1 MRELTA
7 ILLILI
13 AVIAIIAIAIVKL
26 YYRDKEGNDD
36 DNKEIEDFIA
46 RNEIDRSRPR
56 RFRNSNPA
64 PRVENNRFGNYSE
77 AQIYANTINNGE
89 SRSDLFDDY
98 YNEPI
103 SREKVLANDV
113 KARAPK
119 SNGKRREQV
128 RTAPTSQRAKP
139 QSGSAGVKPRQEPIK
154 PEHTAAINRARK
166 PAENNHRQVPMT
178 KKQKEFISSDS
189 KQALVVE
196 NPQDNVKVIKSI
208 KPVTDSK
215 EEAKITEKADADKK
229 EAPKTVQKPAKETP
243 KTTGTPKAEEKP
255 IKETPKAEEKPAKET
270 PKVEE
275 KPIKETPKV
284 EEKPI
289 KETPKVETQTSEVIE
304 DEYSYHDD
312 LDLILGKRTQE
323 ESPVEDEIQSEVQE
337 VEDNLSKG
345 SDIFRDAI
353 ASIRN
358 IRGNIGSNN
367 NESSS
372 ESFEPPV
379 AEEVNKSL
387 GEDIEYDEF
396 ISITPIHE
404 EEKEAQYPKDL
415 AYNQPN
421 KDVDYIY
428 KEINK
433 ESYNKTVDE
442 ELDKSFEDVDDDTYK
457 TDAKEYTAEDY
468 KKIEDDMAEEKIR
481 EENTK
486 KLLGLSEE
494 KTEKPKDGIL
504 RATGPMERKTAPKLE
519 KGQERLVLHN
529 HIPNVEEVNIDGT
542 LYELKAGTSVI
553 FNHNNEN
560 YESTILKVKPGHIG
574 VKYRSKKIWVKTSAV
589 KKVFR

>member
-1 MRELTA
+1 MREITA
-7 ILLILI
+7 ILLLII
-13 AVIAIIAIAIVKL
+13 AVVAIIAIAIVKL
-26 YYRDKEGNDD
+26 YYRDKEENDD
-36 DNKEIEDFIA
+36 NNKEIEEFIA

-56 RFRNSNPA
+56 RFRNSRQA

-113 KARAPK
+113 KAKAPK
-119 SNGKRREQV
+119 SNARREQG

-139 QSGSAGVKPRQEPIK
+139 QSGSAANSIKPRQEPIK

-229 EAPKTVQKPAKETP
+229 EAPKTEQKPAKETP
-243 KTTGTPKAEEKP
+243 TTGTPKTEQKPAKETPTTGTPKAES
-255 IKETPKAEEKPAKET
+255 KA
-270 PKVEE
+270 
-275 KPIKETPKV
+275 
-284 EEKPI
+284 
-289 KETPKVETQTSEVIE
+289 SEVVE
-304 DEYSYHDD
+304 DDYAYNDD
-312 LDLILGKRTQE
+312 LDLILGKRTQKE
-323 ESPVEDEIQSEVQE
+323 PPVEDEIQNEVQE

-353 ASIRN
+353 SSIRN
-358 IRGNIGSNN
+358 IRGNISGNTK
-367 NESSS
+367 EPSS
-372 ESFEPPV
+372 ESVEPPV
-379 AEEVNKSL
+379 AEEINESL

-421 KDVDYIY
+421 KDVDDIY

-433 ESYNKTVDE
+433 ESYNKTVDD

-486 KLLGLSEE
+486 KLLGLSEK

>member
-166 PAENNHRQVPMT
+166 PAENNYRQVPMT

-255 IKETPKAEEKPAKET
+255 IKETPKA
-270 PKVEE
+270 
-275 KPIKETPKV
+275 

-421 KDVDYIY
+421 KDVDDIY

-486 KLLGLSEE
+486 KLLGLSEK

-560 YESTILKVKPGHIG
+560 YESTILKVKPGYIG
-574 VKYRSKKIWVKTSAV
+574 VKYRSKKIWVKTSDV

>member
-255 IKETPKAEEKPAKET
+255 IKETPKAEEKP
-270 PKVEE
+270 
-275 KPIKETPKV
+275 
-284 EEKPI
+284 I

-421 KDVDYIY
+421 KDVDDIY

-560 YESTILKVKPGHIG
+560 YESTILKVKPGYIG

>member
-26 YYRDKEGNDD
+26 YYRDKEGNND

-229 EAPKTVQKPAKETP
+229 EAPKTVQKPANETP
-243 KTTGTPKAEEKP
+243 KTTGTPKA
-255 IKETPKAEEKPAKET
+255 
-270 PKVEE
+270 EE

-367 NESSS
+367 NKSSS

-421 KDVDYIY
+421 KDVDDIN

-486 KLLGLSEE
+486 KLLGLSEK

-560 YESTILKVKPGHIG
+560 YESTILKVKPGYIG
-574 VKYRSKKIWVKTSAV
+574 VKYRSKKIWVKTSDV

>member
-166 PAENNHRQVPMT
+166 PAENNYRQVPMT

-243 KTTGTPKAEEKP
+243 KTTGTPKA
-255 IKETPKAEEKPAKET
+255 
-270 PKVEE
+270 
-275 KPIKETPKV
+275 

-421 KDVDYIY
+421 KDVDDIY

-542 LYELKAGTSVI
+542 LYELKAGTSVM

>member
-255 IKETPKAEEKPAKET
+255 IKETPK
-270 PKVEE
+270 
-275 KPIKETPKV
+275 
-284 EEKPI
+284 
-289 KETPKVETQTSEVIE
+289 VETQTSEVIE

-421 KDVDYIY
+421 KDVDDIY

-486 KLLGLSEE
+486 KLLGLSEK

>member
-255 IKETPKAEEKPAKET
+255 IKETPK
-270 PKVEE
+270 
-275 KPIKETPKV
+275 
-284 EEKPI
+284 
-289 KETPKVETQTSEVIE
+289 VETQTSEVIE
-304 DEYSYHDD
+304 DEYSYNDD

-421 KDVDYIY
+421 KDVDDIY

-486 KLLGLSEE
+486 KLLGLSEK

-560 YESTILKVKPGHIG
+560 YESTILKVKPGYIG
-574 VKYRSKKIWVKTSAV
+574 VKYRSKKIWVKTSDV

>member
-1 MRELTA
+1 MREITA
-7 ILLILI
+7 ILLLII
-13 AVIAIIAIAIVKL
+13 AVVAIIAIAIVKL
-26 YYRDKEGNDD
+26 YYRDKEENDD
-36 DNKEIEDFIA
+36 NNKEIEEFIA

-56 RFRNSNPA
+56 RFRNSRQA

-113 KARAPK
+113 KAKAPK
-119 SNGKRREQV
+119 SNARREQG

-139 QSGSAGVKPRQEPIK
+139 QSGSAANSIKPRQEPIK

-166 PAENNHRQVPMT
+166 VPMT

-229 EAPKTVQKPAKETP
+229 EAPKTEQKPAKETP
-243 KTTGTPKAEEKP
+243 TTGTPKTEQKPAKETPTTGTPKAES
-255 IKETPKAEEKPAKET
+255 KA
-270 PKVEE
+270 
-275 KPIKETPKV
+275 
-284 EEKPI
+284 
-289 KETPKVETQTSEVIE
+289 SEVVE
-304 DEYSYHDD
+304 DDYAYNDD
-312 LDLILGKRTQE
+312 LDLILGKRTQKE
-323 ESPVEDEIQSEVQE
+323 PPVEDEIQNEVQE

-353 ASIRN
+353 SSIRN
-358 IRGNIGSNN
+358 IRGNISGNTK
-367 NESSS
+367 EPSS
-372 ESFEPPV
+372 ESVEPPV
-379 AEEVNKSL
+379 AEEINESL

-421 KDVDYIY
+421 KDVDDIY

-433 ESYNKTVDE
+433 ESYNKTVDD

-504 RATGPMERKTAPKLE
+504 RATGPMERKTAPKLD

>member
-64 PRVENNRFGNYSE
+64 PRMENNRFGNYSE
-77 AQIYANTINNGE
+77 AQIYANTINNIE

-139 QSGSAGVKPRQEPIK
+139 QSCSAGVKPRQEPIK

-255 IKETPKAEEKPAKET
+255 IKETPK
-270 PKVEE
+270 
-275 KPIKETPKV
+275 
-284 EEKPI
+284 
-289 KETPKVETQTSEVIE
+289 VETQTSEVIE

-367 NESSS
+367 NGSSS

-421 KDVDYIY
+421 KDVDDIY

-486 KLLGLSEE
+486 KLLGLSEK

-560 YESTILKVKPGHIG
+560 YESTILKVKPGYIG
-574 VKYRSKKIWVKTSAV
+574 VKYRSKKIWVKTSDV

>member
-26 YYRDKEGNDD
+26 YYRDKEGNND

-229 EAPKTVQKPAKETP
+229 EAPKTVQKPANETP
-243 KTTGTPKAEEKP
+243 KTTGTPKA
-255 IKETPKAEEKPAKET
+255 
-270 PKVEE
+270 EE

-367 NESSS
+367 NKSSS

-421 KDVDYIY
+421 KDVDDIY

-486 KLLGLSEE
+486 KLLGLSE
-494 KTEKPKDGIL
+494 KKPEKPKDGIL

-560 YESTILKVKPGHIG
+560 YESTILKVKPGYIG
-574 VKYRSKKIWVKTSAV
+574 VKYRSKKIWVKTSDV

>member
-255 IKETPKAEEKPAKET
+255 IKETPK
-270 PKVEE
+270 
-275 KPIKETPKV
+275 
-284 EEKPI
+284 
-289 KETPKVETQTSEVIE
+289 VETQTSEVIE

-421 KDVDYIY
+421 KDVDDIY
-428 KEINK
+428 KEINN

-560 YESTILKVKPGHIG
+560 YESTILKVKPGYIG
-574 VKYRSKKIWVKTSAV
+574 VKYRSKKIWVKTSDV

>member
-77 AQIYANTINNGE
+77 AQIYANTINNVE

-255 IKETPKAEEKPAKET
+255 IKETPK
-270 PKVEE
+270 
-275 KPIKETPKV
+275 
-284 EEKPI
+284 
-289 KETPKVETQTSEVIE
+289 VETQTSEVIE

-421 KDVDYIY
+421 KDVDDIY

-442 ELDKSFEDVDDDTYK
+442 ELDKSFEDVDDNTYK

-486 KLLGLSEE
+486 KLLGLSEK

-560 YESTILKVKPGHIG
+560 YESTILKVKPGYIG
-574 VKYRSKKIWVKTSAV
+574 VKYRSKKIWVKTSDV

>member
-255 IKETPKAEEKPAKET
+255 IKETPKAEEKP
-270 PKVEE
+270 
-275 KPIKETPKV
+275 
-284 EEKPI
+284 I

-304 DEYSYHDD
+304 DEYSYNDD

-421 KDVDYIY
+421 KDVDDIY

-504 RATGPMERKTAPKLE
+504 RATGPMERKTAPKLD

-542 LYELKAGTSVI
+542 LYELKAGTSVM

>member
-1 MRELTA
+1 MREITA
-7 ILLILI
+7 ILLLII
-13 AVIAIIAIAIVKL
+13 AVVAIIAIAIVKL

-255 IKETPKAEEKPAKET
+255 IKETPK
-270 PKVEE
+270 
-275 KPIKETPKV
+275 V

-421 KDVDYIY
+421 KDVDDIY

-486 KLLGLSEE
+486 KLLGLSEK

-560 YESTILKVKPGHIG
+560 YESTILKVKPGYIG
-574 VKYRSKKIWVKTSAV
+574 VKYRSKKIWVKTSDV

>member
-26 YYRDKEGNDD
+26 YYRDKEGNND

-229 EAPKTVQKPAKETP
+229 EAPKTVQKPANETP
-243 KTTGTPKAEEKP
+243 KTTGTPKA
-255 IKETPKAEEKPAKET
+255 
-270 PKVEE
+270 
-275 KPIKETPKV
+275 

-367 NESSS
+367 NKSSS

-421 KDVDYIY
+421 KDVDDIY

-486 KLLGLSEE
+486 KLLGLSEK

-560 YESTILKVKPGHIG
+560 YESTILKVKPGYIG
-574 VKYRSKKIWVKTSAV
+574 VKYRSKKIWVKTSDV

>member
-26 YYRDKEGNDD
+26 YYRDKEGNND

-255 IKETPKAEEKPAKET
+255 IKETPK
-270 PKVEE
+270 
-275 KPIKETPKV
+275 
-284 EEKPI
+284 
-289 KETPKVETQTSEVIE
+289 VETQTSEVIE

-367 NESSS
+367 NKSSS

-421 KDVDYIY
+421 KDVDDIY

-486 KLLGLSEE
+486 KLLGLSEK

-560 YESTILKVKPGHIG
+560 YESTILKVKPGYIG
-574 VKYRSKKIWVKTSAV
+574 VKYRSKKIWVKTSDV

>member
-255 IKETPKAEEKPAKET
+255 IKETPK
-270 PKVEE
+270 
-275 KPIKETPKV
+275 
-284 EEKPI
+284 
-289 KETPKVETQTSEVIE
+289 VETQTSEVIE

-421 KDVDYIY
+421 KDVDDIY

-560 YESTILKVKPGHIG
+560 YESTILKVKPGYIG
-574 VKYRSKKIWVKTSAV
+574 VKYRSKKIWVKTSDV

>member
-215 EEAKITEKADADKK
+215 EEAKITEKTDADKK
-229 EAPKTVQKPAKETP
+229 EAPKTVQKPANETP
-243 KTTGTPKAEEKP
+243 KTTGTPKA
-255 IKETPKAEEKPAKET
+255 
-270 PKVEE
+270 EE

-367 NESSS
+367 NKSSS

-421 KDVDYIY
+421 KDVDDIY

-486 KLLGLSEE
+486 KLLGLSEK

-560 YESTILKVKPGHIG
+560 YESTILKVKPGYIG
-574 VKYRSKKIWVKTSAV
+574 VKYRSKKIWVKTSDV

>member
-255 IKETPKAEEKPAKET
+255 IKETPK
-270 PKVEE
+270 
-275 KPIKETPKV
+275 V

-367 NESSS
+367 NKSSS

-421 KDVDYIY
+421 KDVDDIY
-428 KEINK
+428 KEINN

-560 YESTILKVKPGHIG
+560 YESTILKVKPGYIG
-574 VKYRSKKIWVKTSAV
+574 VKYRSKKIWVKTSDV

>member
-7 ILLILI
+7 ILLIII

-36 DNKEIEDFIA
+36 DNKEIEEFIA
-46 RNEIDRSRPR
+46 RNEIDHSRPR
-56 RFRNSNPA
+56 RFRNRSQA

-119 SNGKRREQV
+119 SNARREQV
-128 RTAPTSQRAKP
+128 RTAPRSQRAKP
-139 QSGSAGVKPRQEPIK
+139 QPDSAANGVKPRQEPIK

-215 EEAKITEKADADKK
+215 EEAKITEKADADK

-243 KTTGTPKAEEKP
+243 KTTGTPKTETEKTVP
-255 IKETPKAEEKPAKET
+255 KTANEAPKAE
-270 PKVEE
+270 PKTV
-275 KPIKETPKV
+275 PKTAN
-284 EEKPI
+284 EA
-289 KETPKVETQTSEVIE
+289 PKAEPKTSEVIE
-304 DEYSYHDD
+304 DDYSYNDD
-312 LDLILGKRTQE
+312 LDLILGKRTQK
-323 ESPVEDEIQSEVQE
+323 ESPVEDEIPNEVQE

-345 SDIFRDAI
+345 SDIFKDAI
-353 ASIRN
+353 SSIRN
-358 IRGNIGSNN
+358 IRGNIGGNKKSA
-367 NESSS
+367 S

-379 AEEVNKSL
+379 AEEINKSL

-404 EEKEAQYPKDL
+404 EEKEAQYPKDI

-421 KDVDYIY
+421 NDVDDIY

-442 ELDKSFEDVDDDTYK
+442 ELDKSFVDVDDDTYK

-560 YESTILKVKPGHIG
+560 YESTILKVKPGYIG

>member
-255 IKETPKAEEKPAKET
+255 IKETPK
-270 PKVEE
+270 
-275 KPIKETPKV
+275 
-284 EEKPI
+284 
-289 KETPKVETQTSEVIE
+289 VETQTSEVIE

-421 KDVDYIY
+421 KDVDDIY

-486 KLLGLSEE
+486 KLLGLSEK

-560 YESTILKVKPGHIG
+560 YESTILKVKPGYIG
-574 VKYRSKKIWVKTSAV
+574 VKYRSKKIWVKTSDV

>member
-166 PAENNHRQVPMT
+166 PAENNYRQVPMT

-243 KTTGTPKAEEKP
+243 KTTGTPKA
-255 IKETPKAEEKPAKET
+255 
-270 PKVEE
+270 EE

-421 KDVDYIY
+421 KDVDDIY

-486 KLLGLSEE
+486 KLLGLSEK

-560 YESTILKVKPGHIG
+560 YESTILKVKPGYIG
-574 VKYRSKKIWVKTSAV
+574 VKYRSKKIWVKTSDV

>member
-26 YYRDKEGNDD
+26 YYRDKEGNND

-255 IKETPKAEEKPAKET
+255 IKETPK
-270 PKVEE
+270 
-275 KPIKETPKV
+275 V

-421 KDVDYIY
+421 KDVDDIY

-486 KLLGLSEE
+486 KLLGLSEK

>member
-196 NPQDNVKVIKSI
+196 NPQDNVKVIKS
-208 KPVTDSK
+208 
-215 EEAKITEKADADKK
+215 K

-255 IKETPKAEEKPAKET
+255 IKETPKA
-270 PKVEE
+270 
-275 KPIKETPKV
+275 

-421 KDVDYIY
+421 KDVDDIY

-486 KLLGLSEE
+486 KLLGLSEK

-560 YESTILKVKPGHIG
+560 YESTILKVKPGYIG
-574 VKYRSKKIWVKTSAV
+574 VKYRSKKIWVKTSDV

>member
-255 IKETPKAEEKPAKET
+255 IKETPK
-270 PKVEE
+270 
-275 KPIKETPKV
+275 V

-304 DEYSYHDD
+304 DEYSYNDD

-421 KDVDYIY
+421 KDVDDIY

-486 KLLGLSEE
+486 KLLGLSEK

-560 YESTILKVKPGHIG
+560 YESTILKVKPGYIG
-574 VKYRSKKIWVKTSAV
+574 VKYRSKKIWVKTSDV

>member
-154 PEHTAAINRARK
+154 PEHTAAIKRARK

-255 IKETPKAEEKPAKET
+255 IKETPK
-270 PKVEE
+270 
-275 KPIKETPKV
+275 
-284 EEKPI
+284 
-289 KETPKVETQTSEVIE
+289 VETQTSEVIE
-304 DEYSYHDD
+304 DEYSYNDD
-312 LDLILGKRTQE
+312 LDLILRKRTQE

-421 KDVDYIY
+421 KDVDDIY

-486 KLLGLSEE
+486 KLLGLSEK

-542 LYELKAGTSVI
+542 LYELKAGTSVM

-560 YESTILKVKPGHIG
+560 YESTILKVKPGYIG

>member
-255 IKETPKAEEKPAKET
+255 IKETPK
-270 PKVEE
+270 
-275 KPIKETPKV
+275 V

-421 KDVDYIY
+421 KDVDDIY

-486 KLLGLSEE
+486 KLLGLSEK

-560 YESTILKVKPGHIG
+560 YESTILKVKPGYIG